1 MEWRTMSGECGCR
14 NTNNNKTNLR
24 DLIAATGQAILLQL
38 DSNHWFY
45 GPSVI
50 AIWRMTLKNTKGPLP
65 YYVEL
70 CASFKS
76 HRWIQ
81 TGVTVRKR
89 TNLGQNRRF
98 FVPFDLEIWRMTLKN
113 NMAPLLCY
121 FKLCASFRSHLWIR
135 IGLMVQKSSNWGR
148 ICFDLCAFDSWPWP
162 FARISLLSM
171 AISPENFVMI
181 RWKENIE
188 KMWQTDGR
196 TDRRK
201 RLFIYRAAW
210 SQLICF
216 F

>member
-1 MEWRTMSGECGCR
+1 MEWMTMSGECGCR

-50 AIWRMTLKNTKGPLP
+50 AIWRMTLKNTKGLLP

-98 FVPFDLEIWRMTLKN
+98 FLCRLTSKFDGWLWKTIWHLFYATSSFVHHFVVICEFELDLWFRKAQTGAEFVLTSVPLTLDLDL
-113 NMAPLLCY
+113 
-121 FKLCASFRSHLWIR
+121 SH
-135 IGLMVQKSSNWGR
+135 GYHF
-148 ICFDLCAFDSWPWP
+148 CPW
-162 FARISLLSM
+162 
-171 AISPENFVMI
+171 
-181 RWKENIE
+181 
-188 KMWQTDGR
+188 Q
-196 TDRRK
+196 
-201 RLFIYRAAW
+201 
-210 SQLICF
+210 
-216 F
+216 